1 MKERWE
7 LECAYHATQRFRVIL
22 QTAKQKQFRHF
33 GKFNVLQIWAALWLW
48 PHMCGASDPPRHWG
62 ELYKRSTVQSGS
74 NSSCRF
80 SSTSGE
86 ILSFSFLLS
95 PLIFYFIIC
104 KLYYWQVLGSRPWLG
119 ALNSVILILFF
130 PSLSRLK
137 ISDGRSCKM
146 QNSPVALQL
155 IPKSWLYPKLFEEP
169 AE

>member
-1 MKERWE
+1 MGVTRM
-7 LECAYHATQRFRVIL
+7 LVTQSRCGWKRDFEMVWRMGLL
-22 QTAKQKQFRHF
+22 QGSKFRHF

-95 PLIFYFIIC
+95 PFIFYFIIC

-119 ALNSVILILFF
+119 ALNSVILFF

-137 ISDGRSCKM
+137 ISDGRSC
-146 QNSPVALQL
+146 
-155 IPKSWLYPKLFEEP
+155 
-169 AE
+169 